1 MMTAQDVMSR
11 NPVTINAEAEITE
24 AAKLL
29 LEKGFNGLPVVNDS
43 GKVVGILCQSDLIV
57 QQKKL
62 RLPSIFTLLD
72 GIFPLT
78 SSTEIEREMQ
88 KITATRV
95 SQAMTGNPVS
105 VTPDTPLE
113 EIATLMAERKL
124 YTLPVLDQGVLVGV
138 VGKEDILRAL
148 LGGQ

>member
-113 EIATLMAERKL
+113 EIATLMAEKKL